1 MNTTILT
8 ATHHT
13 PCGDLLIGAVG
24 HRICLCDWAAG
35 GSPRPVVERRL
46 RRLLRPAVHP
56 RSSRLATDRRS
67 APTARPVFRPTAT
80 QIRPASGHRRHA
92 TAASRMAATDSNPLR
107 IHHQLLA
114 AGGIRRTPHSRKSSG
129 IGLRSQRHIN
139 HRPLPPG
146 DRRRR
151 LADRLRRR
159 HRSQT
164 PPPRPRITRRH
175 TNTMRHDSTDILSFS
190 E

>member
-13 PCGDLLIGAVG
+13 P
-24 HRICLCDWAAG
+24 
-35 GSPRPVVERRL
+35 L
-46 RRLLRPAVHP
+46 RRSSHRRRRPSDMPVRLGSRRQSAACGGTPPPTPLRPAVHP

-80 QIRPASGHRRHA
+80 RIRPASGHRRHA

-114 AGGIRRTPHSRKSSG
+114 AGGIRRTPHSRQSRSL
-129 IGLRSQRHIN
+129 GLRSQRHIN
-139 HRPLPPG
+139 HHPLPPG

-164 PPPRPRITRRH
+164 QPPRPRITLIRVCLNLTLR
-175 TNTMRHDSTDILSFS
+175 NIDFS
-190 E
+190 A